1 MGSTLHD
8 AFWSWA
14 LDRYDG
20 QTLRDCLL
28 ELQESVDL
36 VVIEAMFAAWLS
48 ERGRQL
54 SMDEA
59 KQIERSIAPWVE
71 NVLLPIRCQRVKW
84 RGCEESKV
92 LRAEA
97 LRLELQA
104 EKTLA
109 KLLCNALSSPFEG
122 PALVSY
128 RSNLALIRALSS
140 PVDLDRLV
148 AAFER

>member
-36 VVIEAMFAAWLS
+36 VVIEAMFAAWLA

-71 NVLLPIRCQRVKW
+71 NVLLPIRRQRVKW

-92 LRAEA
+92 FGAEA
-97 LRLELQA
+97 LRLELEA

-122 PALVSY
+122 PALVSC

-148 AAFER
+148 AAFEQ